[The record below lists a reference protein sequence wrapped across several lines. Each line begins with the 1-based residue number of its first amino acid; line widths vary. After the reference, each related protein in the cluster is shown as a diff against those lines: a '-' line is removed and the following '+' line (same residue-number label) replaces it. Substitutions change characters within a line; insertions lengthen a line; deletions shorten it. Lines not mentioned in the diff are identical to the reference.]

1 MTQALLMLSHDHG
14 EFYAAW
20 RDKRPPDWQ
29 GR

>member
-1 MTQALLMLSHDHG
+1 MLSHDHG